1 MLKITH
7 RHILIAILL
16 ISAVFSTVL
25 AALPKAGAWMVIVK
39 KAYAFLLLGAGVYF
53 IIDAIRRLLL

>member
-1 MLKITH
+1 MGC
-7 RHILIAILL
+7 ILL

-25 AALPKAGAWMVIVK
+25 SSLPKAGVWMVVVK

-53 IIDAIRRLLL
+53 IVDAIRRLLL